1 MKEKKDNS
9 GDLFIATGPYGE
21 FIALEKR
28 REYETGF
35 KQFIEECT
43 KLLGPVG
50 TIPNIRKSISDM
62 PNLFKQGVNCYYNRQ
77 RFQELLWKYRNI
89 QKPKAEKHTVE
100 SKKGYKHR
108 I

>member
-9 GDLFIATGPYGE
+9 GDLFIATGPDGA
-21 FIALEKR
+21 FIAIEKSREHEIGLE
-28 REYETGF
+28 
-35 KQFIEECT
+35 QFIEECT

-62 PNLFKQGVNCYYNRQ
+62 PHLFKLGVNCYYNRQ
-77 RFQELLWKYRNI
+77 RFKELLWKYR
-89 QKPKAEKHTVE
+89 KPKAEKHTVE